1 MRPSRFLAR
10 TPQPAGHSRQTVANH
25 AATPG
30 TICSFGTTS
39 GRMDSVACWQP
50 AVAAAAPDAVTIL
63 KKSRRF
69 IYRVLEDGSDRGW
82 RVTGTRGSA
91 APDQPLWVMDTRGS
105 VSWIR
110 PRVASD
116 RHRGLRFNGGT
127 SRNRGALAW
136 RLSRSLAGGSRRTS
150 PS

>member
-1 MRPSRFLAR
+1 MRPSRFFAR

-39 GRMDSVACWQP
+39 GRIDSVACWQP

-69 IYRVLEDGSDRGW
+69 IYRVLQIGSDRGW
-82 RVTGTRGSA
+82 RVTGTSGSA
-91 APDQPLWVMDTRGS
+91 ALDQPLWVMETSGSIYRRLQPGSGPGGRGGGAC
-105 VSWIR
+105 VSLSIGGR
-110 PRVASD
+110 PAGVWGRVC
-116 RHRGLRFNGGT
+116 
-127 SRNRGALAW
+127 
-136 RLSRSLAGGSRRTS
+136 
-150 PS
+150 

>member
-1 MRPSRFLAR
+1 MRPSRFFAR

-39 GRMDSVACWQP
+39 GRIDSVACWQP

-69 IYRVLEDGSDRGW
+69 IYRVLEVRSDRGWRVTGTRGSVSRIRPRVASDRHAWPRFTDPTEGGEWQARGAPFDGSDRGW
-82 RVTGTRGSA
+82 RVTGTRGS
-91 APDQPLWVMDTRGS
+91 

-116 RHRGLRFNGGT
+116 
-127 SRNRGALAW
+127 
-136 RLSRSLAGGSRRTS
+136 
-150 PS
+150 

>member
-1 MRPSRFLAR
+1 MRPSRFFAR

-39 GRMDSVACWQP
+39 GRIDSVACWQP

-69 IYRVLEDGSDRGW
+69 IYRVLQIGSDRGR
-82 RVTGTRGSA
+82 RVTGTSGSA
-91 APDQPLWVMDTRGS
+91 ALDQPLWVMETSGSIYRRLPPGADRGGGGGGAFWAAFL
-105 VSWIR
+105 VG
-110 PRVASD
+110 
-116 RHRGLRFNGGT
+116 RH
-127 SRNRGALAW
+127 
-136 RLSRSLAGGSRRTS
+136 
-150 PS
+150 

>member
-50 AVAAAAPDAVTIL
+50 TVAAAAPDAVTIL

-69 IYRVLEDGSDRGW
+69 IYRVLEVGSDRGW
-82 RVTGTRGSA
+82 RVTGTSGSV
-91 APDQPLWVMDTRGS
+91 APDQPLWVMDTSGS

-116 RHRGLRFNGGT
+116 RYEWLRCARPTVVGDGHEWLRFMDPTEG
-127 SRNRGALAW
+127 
-136 RLSRSLAGGSRRTS
+136 
-150 PS
+150 